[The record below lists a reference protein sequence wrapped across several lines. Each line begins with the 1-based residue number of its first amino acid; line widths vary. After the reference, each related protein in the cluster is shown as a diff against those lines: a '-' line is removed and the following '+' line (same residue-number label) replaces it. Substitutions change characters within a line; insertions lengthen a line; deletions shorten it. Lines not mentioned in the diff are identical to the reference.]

1 MSSGKKVYNVQ
12 SSEVSGLIGRNKYC
26 PREQAMLKFI
36 KRMNYNNFK
45 RLLRVINVREVY
57 VIANELLSESGNIK
71 DKFTEAICASNTDE
85 LQDKLK
91 ELYKEIENTNYYK
104 TKKEYLQN
112 EIKGRVYMTRG
123 TKYEKKGID
132 QYQHKTKKKITN
144 RNEEMIEK
152 VVKRLPEY
160 TIMLR
165 SKIDG
170 IDRANNC
177 LIEHKNRVYELFD
190 EIPVHE
196 QVQLEIYMRV
206 TGLSKC
212 KLVQTHFNEVSEI
225 DFVPTTQGWKEIK
238 TKLIATMIEI
248 HDLLGNEDKLK
259 TFISKYRKYL

>member
-1 MSSGKKVYNVQ
+1 MTSEEHIYNVQ

-57 VIANELLSESGNIK
+57 VIATELLSESGSIK
-71 DKFTEAICASNTDE
+71 DKFTKAIRASDNDE

-91 ELYKEIENTNYYK
+91 ELYKEIEKTDYYK

-112 EIKGRVYMTRG
+112 EIKGRVYMKRG

-132 QYQHKTKKKITN
+132 QYQHKTKKKITD

-152 VVKRLPEY
+152 IVKRLPEY

-190 EIPVHE
+190 EIPDHE

-206 TGLSKC
+206 TGLSTC

-225 DFVPTTQGWKEIK
+225 GFVATTEGWKEIK
-238 TKLIATMIEI
+238 TELITTMAKIHKL
-248 HDLLGNEDKLK
+248 LKNEEKLK
-259 TFISKYRKYL
+259 KFMSKYRKYL

>member
-1 MSSGKKVYNVQ
+1 MTSEEHIYNVQ

-36 KRMNYNNFK
+36 KRMNYDNFK
-45 RLLRVINVREVY
+45 SLLRVINVREVY
-57 VIANELLSESGNIK
+57 VIATELLSESGSIK
-71 DKFTEAICASNTDE
+71 EKFMEAIHASDNDE
-85 LQDKLK
+85 LHDKLK
-91 ELYKEIENTNYYK
+91 ELYKEIEKTDYK
-104 TKKEYLQN
+104 TKKEQLQN
-112 EIKGRVYMTRG
+112 EIKGRVYMKRG

-170 IDRANNC
+170 VDRANDC
-177 LIEHKNRVYELFD
+177 LIEHKNRVYELYN
-190 EIPVHE
+190 EIPDHE

-212 KLVQTHFNEVSEI
+212 KLVQTHFDEVSEI

-238 TKLIATMIEI
+238 TELINTIAEI
-248 HDLLGNEDKLK
+248 HELLENEEKLK
-259 TFISKYRKYL
+259 KFMSKYRKYL

>member
-1 MSSGKKVYNVQ
+1 MSSEGNVYNVQ

-26 PREQAMLKFI
+26 PREQAILKFI

-45 RLLRVINVREVY
+45 RILRIINVREVY
-57 VIANELLSESGNIK
+57 EIATELLSSGIIK
-71 DKFTEAICASNTDE
+71 DKFIEAVNASSNKK
-85 LQDKLK
+85 LQDKLQ
-91 ELYKEIENTNYYK
+91 ELYKEIENTDYYK

-112 EIKGRVYMTRG
+112 EIKGRVFMKRG

-132 QYQHKTKKKITN
+132 QYQRKTKKKITD

-152 VVKRLPEY
+152 IVKRLPKY

-190 EIPVHE
+190 EIPE
-196 QVQLEIYMRV
+196 YEKVQLEIYMRV
-206 TGLSKC
+206 TGLAKC
-212 KLVQTHFNEVSEI
+212 KLVQTHFDEVSEI
-225 DFVPTTQGWKEIK
+225 DFVPTTQGWKKIK
-238 TKLIATMIEI
+238 TELISTIAEI
-248 HDLLGNEDKLK
+248 HNLLENEDKLK
-259 TFISKYRKYL
+259 KFISKYRKYL

>member
-1 MSSGKKVYNVQ
+1 MSSGEKVYNVQ

-45 RLLRVINVREVY
+45 HILRVINVREVY

-71 DKFTEAICASNTDE
+71 DKFTEAIRASNTNE
-85 LQDKLK
+85 LQDKLE
-91 ELYKEIENTNYYK
+91 ELYKEIEKTNYY
-104 TKKEYLQN
+104 
-112 EIKGRVYMTRG
+112 
-123 TKYEKKGID
+123 
-132 QYQHKTKKKITN
+132 KTKKKITN

-152 VVKRLPEY
+152 VVKRFPEY

-177 LIEHKNRVYELFD
+177 LIEHKNRVYELFN
-190 EIPVHE
+190 EIPDHE

-248 HDLLGNEDKLK
+248 HDLLENEIKLK